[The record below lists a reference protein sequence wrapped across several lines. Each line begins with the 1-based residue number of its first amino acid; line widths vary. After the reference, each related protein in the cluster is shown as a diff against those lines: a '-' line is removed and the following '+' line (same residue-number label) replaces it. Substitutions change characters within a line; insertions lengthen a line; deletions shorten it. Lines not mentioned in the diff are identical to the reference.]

1 MLLTKQLLNH
11 WPGIPGPFVQW
22 DSTAKLNIYDSLDRI
37 KPVSRRFKL
46 SSRRPLC
53 KEQLR
58 PWNLVQLQDGQN
70 QHRELNKYQRGFY
83 LTIFVQIK
91 IQ

>member
-1 MLLTKQLLNH
+1 MLLMKQLLNH

-46 SSRRPLC
+46 SSRWSLC

-58 PWNLVQLQDGQN
+58 PWNLVQLQDDQN
-70 QHRELNKYQRGFY
+70 QHRGGEPLRLYG
-83 LTIFVQIK
+83 L
-91 IQ
+91 